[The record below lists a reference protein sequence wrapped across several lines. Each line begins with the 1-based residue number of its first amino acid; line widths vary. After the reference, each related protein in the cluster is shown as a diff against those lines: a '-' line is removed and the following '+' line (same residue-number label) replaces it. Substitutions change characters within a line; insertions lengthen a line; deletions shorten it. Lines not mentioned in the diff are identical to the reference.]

1 MTPLTPTTDYQYVTA
16 VFTHTN
22 GRTNG
27 RTNAHTNGRTSR
39 SNELQRKIFLEN
51 NSWQPR
57 IVEMNF
63 FILLLISF

>member
-1 MTPLTPTTDYQYVTA
+1 VTPLTPTTDYQYVTA

-27 RTNAHTNGRTSR
+27 RTNAHTSR

-63 FILLLISF
+63 FLLLLISF